1 MPDVCSHSWIDPLD
15 PPLARSSYAP
25 IVGTG
30 RYQMKPGTVYVCR
43 ACGLRCR
50 PIPSTDGPVVLS
62 YQRESA
68 RPDLAHWSWGDAPRN
83 GPDEQTACGR
93 WVRATAIVHHP
104 DAVTC
109 PACQAQLAW
118 ADTVEI

>member
-1 MPDVCSHSWIDPLD
+1 MTI
-15 PPLARSSYAP
+15 
-25 IVGTG
+25 
-30 RYQMKPGTVYVCR
+30 
-43 ACGLRCR
+43 
-50 PIPSTDGPVVLS
+50 
-62 YQRESA
+62 
-68 RPDLAHWSWGDAPRN
+68 PDLKHWSWGDAPRN

-93 WVRATAIVHHP
+93 WVRATAIVNQP